1 MCFLFV
7 FQTDSGENDCYTVN
21 QKPCVFPFRFN
32 GESYHRCTLDQAD
45 EPGAAWCSTLVDE
58 NGNHVSGG
66 GHYGNCGPNCPLPG
80 RTILSH

>member
-1 MCFLFV
+1 M
-7 FQTDSGENDCYTVN
+7 FQTDLDPGQEDCYTEN
-21 QKPCVFPFRFN
+21 KKSCVFPFRYN
-32 GESYHRCTLDQAD
+32 GISYHRCTLEQAD
-45 EPGAAWCSTLVDE
+45 EQGVAWCSTLVDE